1 MSTDLT
7 GKVAVVTGGSRG
19 IGRAICLELA
29 RAGADVLVNYA
40 ANRDAAEAT
49 AGRVA
54 DLGRNAE
61 ICQADVRDLAQ
72 VRAMVDV
79 AVEGLGGL
87 HVLVNNAGILS
98 EAPAPFVSER
108 QWNEV
113 LDVNLKGVFLC
124 TKAASRAMARGRWGR
139 IINMSSDAGLMGDA
153 QRAHYSAAKAGVIGF
168 TKAVAREL
176 AASGITV
183 NAVAPGVIETDMTA
197 GMPEP
202 RRQAMLGMIPLRR
215 FGTPADVAGLVA
227 FLASDA
233 AAYITGQVFSVDGGL
248 RM

>member
-54 DLGRNAE
+54 DLGRKAE

-98 EAPAPFVSER
+98 EAPTAFVSER